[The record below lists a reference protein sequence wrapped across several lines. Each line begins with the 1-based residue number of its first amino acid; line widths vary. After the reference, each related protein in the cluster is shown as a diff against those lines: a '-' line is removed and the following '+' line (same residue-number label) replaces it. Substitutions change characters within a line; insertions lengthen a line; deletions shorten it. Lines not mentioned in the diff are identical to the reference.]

1 MPRLRTVCILGLLL
15 IASPTAPG
23 AQQRRPLASADI
35 DNIATLLKLEDTRQF
50 DETALS
56 TVVASA
62 HPEVRRR
69 AAISIGRIADVKGSA
84 LLAKMRA
91 DASLDVRAAA
101 VFAMGQLKDPATV
114 AWLGTTLSAPATP
127 PAVGRE
133 AAQALGKF
141 LPPPVPASGPTPA
154 TTAATAAAAEAR
166 AALASYLLKATVT
179 TATTPVVGEAL
190 LSLGRFPANDGVA
203 PVARFVG
210 NPNVEIRW
218 RAAWAL
224 FRPRDPAAIPH
235 ILKLIEDP
243 SGDVRFWAVRGLA
256 PAMVDGAKMERTEA
270 TRRLRTI
277 VNGDPDRRVRTEAL
291 RVIVQYDDENAF
303 GVVVNNL
310 DASDT
315 WLSVSA
321 AEGALQFR
329 SRPAVMA
336 SLVNEFSGKSK
347 PLALRITALTPLATF
362 QPAAAAELAGALLAT
377 DSVAARNAAFQA
389 LGRTGGAG
397 RAKLDELAKD
407 PKMAQ
412 YQTQIAAAITA
423 NETAAARA
431 AGAGQPPAQGAGRA
445 GGGGGGGGRGNPR
458 PPIPA
463 RPDAEYRALVEKWI
477 VPAYN
482 GAPAPRAVW
491 ETPKGAIEIELY
503 PGDAPFG
510 VEHFF
515 RVVESGDIVGTEFTR
530 LVPNFVAQQQAIR
543 NASQLRDE
551 VNQHGLTRGNLSWAS
566 AGLDTGRPGYTL
578 GNTPQPHNEGN
589 FTALGRVV
597 RGMDVVDKL
606 ELGDKVTAAK
616 IITK

>member
-1 MPRLRTVCILGLLL
+1 MPSLRTACILGLLL
-15 IASPTAPG
+15 VAAQTAPA
-23 AQQRRPLASADI
+23 AQQRRPLASTDI

-50 DETALS
+50 DEAAL
-56 TVVASA
+56 TKVAASV

-69 AAISIGRIADVKGSA
+69 AALSIGRIADVKGSA
-84 LLAKMRA
+84 LLARLRT
-91 DASLDVRAAA
+91 DANLDVRATA
-101 VFAMGQLKDPATV
+101 VFSMGQLKDPTTI
-114 AWLGTTLSAPATP
+114 AWLGTTLGAATTP
-127 PAVGRE
+127 PAVARE
-133 AAQALGKF
+133 AAMALGKF
-141 LPPPVPASGPTPA
+141 LPPAVPASGPTPA

-203 PVARFVG
+203 PLARFAAH
-210 NPNVEIRW
+210 PNVEIRW

-224 FRPRDPAAIPH
+224 FRPRDPAAMPH
-235 ILKLIEDP
+235 ILKLIEDR

-256 PAMVDGAKMERTEA
+256 PAMVDAAKMERIEA
-270 TRRLRTI
+270 TRRLRAL

-303 GVVVNNL
+303 GVVVNYL

-347 PLALRITALTPLATF
+347 PLALRITALTPLSTF
-362 QPAAAAELAGALLAT
+362 QPAAAAELAAALLAT
-377 DSVAARNAAFQA
+377 DSVAARTAAFQA
-389 LGRTGGAG
+389 LGRTGAAG
-397 RAKLDELAKD
+397 RAKLDELAKN
-407 PKMAQ
+407 PAMAQ

-423 NETAAARA
+423 NENAAARA
-431 AGAGQPPAQGAGRA
+431 AGAGQPAQPAGRA
-445 GGGGGGGGRGNPR
+445 GGAGGGGGRGNTR
-458 PPIPA
+458 AAIPA

-477 VPAYN
+477 VPAYK
-482 GAPAPRAVW
+482 GAPAPRAIW
-491 ETPKGAIEIELY
+491 ETPKGTIELELY

-510 VEHFF
+510 VEHFM

-530 LVPNFVAQQQAIR
+530 VVPNFVAQQQAIR
-543 NASQLRDE
+543 NASTLRDE
-551 VNQHGLTRGNLSWAS
+551 VTARGLTRGNLSWAS

-589 FTALGRVV
+589 FTTLGRVV
-597 RGMDVVDKL
+597 RGMDVVDRL
-606 ELGDKVTAAK
+606 ELGDKVTAAR

>member
-1 MPRLRTVCILGLLL
+1 MPSIRIASVACLLL
-15 IASPTAPG
+15 VAALTAPA
-23 AQQRRPLASADI
+23 AQQRQPLSSADI
-35 DNIATLLKLEDTRQF
+35 DSIATLLKLEDTRQF
-50 DETALS
+50 DEAAL
-56 TVVASA
+56 TQIAASA

-69 AAISIGRIADVKGSA
+69 AALSVGRIADVTGSA
-84 LLAKMRA
+84 LLARLRT
-91 DASLDVRAAA
+91 DTDLDVRATA
-101 VFAMGQLKDPATV
+101 VFSMGQLRDPATV
-114 AWLGTTLSAPATP
+114 AWLGTTLSAATTP
-127 PAVGRE
+127 PAVARE

-141 LPPPVPASGPTPA
+141 AALEVRDPQTNAMRDEPAVRAARGALAEYLAKAPEAVTA
-154 TTAATAAAAEAR
+154 TTA
-166 AALASYLLKATVT
+166 
-179 TATTPVVGEAL
+179 PVVGEAL
-190 LSLGRFPANDGVA
+190 LSIGRYSLAEDIA
-203 PVARFVG
+203 PIARFATSA
-210 NPNVEIRW
+210 NVEVRW
-218 RAAWAL
+218 RATWAL
-224 FRPRDPAAIPH
+224 FRPRNPAAMPH

-256 PAMVDGAKMERTEA
+256 PAMVDAAKVERVEA

-277 VNGDPDRRVRTEAL
+277 VNGDPDRRVCTEAL

-315 WLSVSA
+315 WMSVSA

-347 PLALRITALTPLATF
+347 PLALRITALTPLTAF
-362 QPAAAAELAGALLAT
+362 QPGAAAELAGALLAT
-377 DSVAARNAAFQA
+377 DSVAARTAAFQA
-389 LGRTGGAG
+389 LGRTGAAG
-397 RAKLDELAKD
+397 RAKLDQLAKD
-407 PKMAQ
+407 PAMAQ
-412 YQTQIAAAITA
+412 YQTQIAAAITT
-423 NETAAARA
+423 NEAAAARA
-431 AGAGQPPAQGAGRA
+431 AGAGPPAQAGGRA
-445 GGGGGGGGRGNPR
+445 GGAGGGGGRGNTR

-463 RPDAEYRALVEKWI
+463 RPDAQYRALVEKWI

-482 GAPAPRAVW
+482 GAPAPRAIW
-491 ETPKGAIEIELY
+491 ETPKGTIELELY

-543 NASQLRDE
+543 NASTLRDE
-551 VNQHGLTRGNLSWAS
+551 VNRQGLTRGNLSWAS

>member
-1 MPRLRTVCILGLLL
+1 MPSLRTVCILGLLL
-15 IASPTAPG
+15 VVAQTAPA
-23 AQQRRPLASADI
+23 AQQRRPLSSADV

-50 DETALS
+50 DEVAL
-56 TVVASA
+56 TKIAASA

-69 AAISIGRIADVKGSA
+69 AALSIGRIADLKGSA
-84 LLAKMRA
+84 LLTKLRS
-91 DASLDVRAAA
+91 DATLDVRATA
-101 VFAMGQLKDPATV
+101 VFSMGQLKDPATV
-114 AWLGTTLSAPATP
+114 AWLGTTLSSATTPA
-127 PAVGRE
+127 AVARE

-141 LPPPVPASGPTPA
+141 VAL
-154 TTAATAAAAEAR
+154 EAR
-166 AALASYLLKATVT
+166 DPQTNQMRDETAVRAARGALAQYLAKAPAAVT
-179 TATTPVVGEAL
+179 AITAPVVGEAL
-190 LSLGRFPANDGVA
+190 LSIGRYSLAEDIA
-203 PVARFVG
+203 PIARFATSRD
-210 NPNVEIRW
+210 VEVRW
-218 RAAWAL
+218 RATWAL
-224 FRPRDPAAIPH
+224 FRPRNPAAMPH
-235 ILKLIEDP
+235 IMKLIEDP

-256 PAMVDGAKMERTEA
+256 PAMVDAAKMERVEA

-277 VNGDPDRRVRTEAL
+277 ANGDPDRRVRTEAL

-303 GVVVNNL
+303 GVVVNYL

-377 DSVAARNAAFQA
+377 DSVAARNAAFQT
-389 LGRTGGAG
+389 LGRTGAAG
-397 RAKLDELAKD
+397 RAKLDQLAKD
-407 PKMAQ
+407 PAMTQ

-431 AGAGQPPAQGAGRA
+431 AGAGQTAQAAGRA
-445 GGGGGGGGRGNPR
+445 GGAGGGGGRGNAR

-463 RPDAEYRALVEKWI
+463 RPDAEYRALVGKWI

-482 GAPAPRAVW
+482 GAPPPRAIW
-491 ETPKGAIEIELY
+491 ETPKGAIELELY

-543 NASQLRDE
+543 NASTLRDE
-551 VNQHGLTRGNLSWAS
+551 VNRHGLTRGNLSWAS

-597 RGMDVVDKL
+597 RGMDVVDRL